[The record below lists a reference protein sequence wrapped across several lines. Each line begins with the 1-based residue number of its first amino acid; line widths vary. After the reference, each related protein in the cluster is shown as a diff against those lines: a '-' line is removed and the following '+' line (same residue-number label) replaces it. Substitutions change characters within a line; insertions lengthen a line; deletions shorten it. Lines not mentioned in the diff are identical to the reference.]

1 MLSDPQKVPYW
12 RLSSFYFF
20 YFALLGCIA
29 PFWALFL
36 SDRGYSPLQIGEL
49 MGLFGLV
56 RMVAPNVWGALGDY
70 TGRRMQL
77 LRFGCA
83 MCFIIFSQIF
93 WVDSFVFMACIMV
106 GYGFFWA
113 AVLPQFEVVTLN
125 YLKERTDD
133 YSKIRIW
140 GSIGF
145 VVVVVVLG
153 WVFDYVSVSYLPV
166 FMLLML
172 LAIFFSSL
180 LVRGVVQVK
189 HEDESAGFLTLL
201 WRPQVIA
208 FLLAAFLIQ
217 FSHGAYYTFFSL
229 FLEQQGYSNTMIGFL
244 WALGVTAE
252 VLVFLVVHKL
262 FKWVGYRLVLILS
275 LLLAAMRWY
284 FTAHFADV
292 LWVLMLLQLTHAA
305 TFGTMHAVSMHYV
318 HAFFKGRHQGQGQ
331 AFFASFTYGAGG
343 AVGTYVSGLV
353 WSRDLGVTMFELA
366 GLSALVGM
374 VIAIVWVKTGVDE
387 KSADN

>member
-1 MLSDPQKVPYW
+1 MSNTPIPYW

-29 PFWALFL
+29 PYWALYL
-36 SDRGYSPLQIGEL
+36 SDRGYTPLQIGEL

-77 LRFGCA
+77 LRVGCA
-83 MCFIIFSQIF
+83 VCFIIFSQIF
-93 WVDSFVFMACIMV
+93 WVDSFLFMACIMV

-125 YLKERTDD
+125 YLKDRTDD
-133 YSKIRIW
+133 YSKIRMW

-145 VVVVVVLG
+145 VVVVVILG

-166 FMLLML
+166 FMLIML
-172 LAIFFSSL
+172 LAIFLCSL

-189 HEDESAGFLTLL
+189 HEDESAGFLALL

-208 FLLAAFLIQ
+208 FLMASFLIQ

-229 FLEQQGYSNTMIGFL
+229 FLEQHGYSNTMIGFL

-252 VLVFLVVHKL
+252 VFVFLMVHTL
-262 FKWVGYRLVLILS
+262 FKLVGYRLVLVAS
-275 LLLAAMRWY
+275 LFLAAVRWY
-284 FTAHFADV
+284 LTAHFADV
-292 LWVLMLLQLTHAA
+292 LWMLMLLQLMHAA

-318 HAFFKGRHQGQGQ
+318 HTFFKGRHQGQGQ

-343 AVGTYVSGLV
+343 AVGTYVSGLI

-374 VIAIVWVKTGVDE
+374 VIALVWVKKGVGE
-387 KSADN
+387 K

>member
-1 MLSDPQKVPYW
+1 MSSNIIKVPYW

-36 SDRGYSPLQIGEL
+36 SDRGFTPLEIGEL

-56 RMVAPNVWGALGDY
+56 RMIAPNVWGALGDY
-70 TGRRMQL
+70 TGKRMPL
-77 LRFGCA
+77 LRIGCGV
-83 MCFIIFSQIF
+83 CFVVFSNIY
-93 WVDSFVFMACIMV
+93 WVDDFFSMACIMV

-125 YLKERTDD
+125 YLRDRTDD

-145 VVVVVVLG
+145 VVVVLLLG
-153 WVFDYVSVSYLPV
+153 WVFDYLSVSYLPA
-166 FMLLML
+166 FMLAML
-172 LAIFFSSL
+172 LAIFICSL
-180 LVRGVVQVK
+180 CVRGIDQMK
-189 HEDESAGFLTLL
+189 HGEESEGFLVLL
-201 WRPQVIA
+201 WRPQVLA
-208 FLLAAFLIQ
+208 FLVAAFLIQ

-229 FLEQQGYSNTMIGFL
+229 FLEAQGYSKTMIGFL
-244 WALGVTAE
+244 WALGVMAE

-262 FKWVGYRLVLILS
+262 FKHVGYKSVLIAS
-275 LLLAAMRWY
+275 LFLAALRWY
-284 FTAHFADV
+284 FTAHFSDV
-292 LWVLMLLQLTHAA
+292 LWMLMLLQLTHAA

-318 HAFFKGRHQGQGQ
+318 HKYFNGPHQGQGQ

-343 AVGTYVSGLV
+343 ALGTYISGLV
-353 WSRDLGVTMFELA
+353 WQQDLGVTMFELA

-374 VIAIVWVKTGVDE
+374 VIALIWVK
-387 KSADN
+387 K

>member
-1 MLSDPQKVPYW
+1 MASNIIKVPYW

-36 SDRGYSPLQIGEL
+36 SDRGFTPLEIGEL

-56 RMVAPNVWGALGDY
+56 RMIAPNVWGALGDY
-70 TGRRMQL
+70 TGKRMPL
-77 LRFGCA
+77 LRVGCA
-83 MCFIIFSQIF
+83 VCFVVFSNIY
-93 WVDSFVFMACIMV
+93 WVDDFFYMACIMV

-125 YLKERTDD
+125 YLRDRTDD

-145 VVVVVVLG
+145 VVVVLLLG
-153 WVFDYVSVSYLPV
+153 WVFDYVSVSYLPA
-166 FMLLML
+166 FMLVML
-172 LAIFFSSL
+172 LAIFICSL
-180 LVRGVVQVK
+180 CVRGIDQVK
-189 HEDESAGFLTLL
+189 YGEESEGFLVLL
-201 WRPQVIA
+201 WRPEVLA
-208 FLLAAFLIQ
+208 FLVAAFLIQ

-229 FLEQQGYSNTMIGFL
+229 FLEAQGYSKTMIGFL
-244 WALGVTAE
+244 WALGVMAE
-252 VLVFLVVHKL
+252 VLVFLVVHKM
-262 FKWVGYRLVLILS
+262 FKHVGYKSVLIAS
-275 LLLAAMRWY
+275 LFLAALRWY

-292 LWVLMLLQLTHAA
+292 LWMLMLLQLTHAA

-318 HAFFKGRHQGQGQ
+318 HKYFNGPHQGQGQ

-343 AVGTYVSGLV
+343 ALGTYVSGLV
-353 WSRDLGVTMFELA
+353 WQQDLGVTMFELA

-374 VIAIVWVKTGVDE
+374 VIALIWVK
-387 KSADN
+387 K

>member
-1 MLSDPQKVPYW
+1 MSSNIIKVPYW

-36 SDRGYSPLQIGEL
+36 SDRGFTPLEIGEL

-56 RMVAPNVWGALGDY
+56 RMIAPNVWGALGDY
-70 TGRRMQL
+70 TGKRMPL
-77 LRFGCA
+77 LRIGCGV
-83 MCFIIFSQIF
+83 CFVVFSNIY
-93 WVDSFVFMACIMV
+93 WVDDFFSMACIMV

-125 YLKERTDD
+125 YLRDRTDD

-145 VVVVVVLG
+145 VVVVLLLG
-153 WVFDYVSVSYLPV
+153 WVFDYLSVSYLPA
-166 FMLLML
+166 FMLAML
-172 LAIFFSSL
+172 LAIFICSL
-180 LVRGVVQVK
+180 CVRGIDQMK
-189 HEDESAGFLTLL
+189 HGEESEGFLVLL
-201 WRPQVIA
+201 WRPQVLA
-208 FLLAAFLIQ
+208 FLVAAFLIQ

-229 FLEQQGYSNTMIGFL
+229 FLEAQGYSKTMIGFL
-244 WALGVTAE
+244 WALGVMAE

-262 FKWVGYRLVLILS
+262 FKHVGYKSVLIAS
-275 LLLAAMRWY
+275 LFLAALRWY
-284 FTAHFADV
+284 FTAHFSDV

-318 HAFFKGRHQGQGQ
+318 HKYFNGPHQGQGQ

-343 AVGTYVSGLV
+343 ALGTYISGLV
-353 WSRDLGVTMFELA
+353 WQQDLGVTMFELA

-374 VIAIVWVKTGVDE
+374 VIALIWVK
-387 KSADN
+387 K

>member
-1 MLSDPQKVPYW
+1 MYSDSQKVPYW

-29 PFWALFL
+29 PFWGLFL
-36 SDRGYSPLQIGEL
+36 SDRGYSALEIGEL

-70 TGRRMQL
+70 SGKRMPL
-77 LRFGCA
+77 LRLGCGV
-83 MCFIIFSQIF
+83 CFLIFANIF
-93 WVDSFVFMACIMV
+93 WVDSFLSMALIMV

-145 VVVVVVLG
+145 VLVVMILG
-153 WVFDYVSVSYLPV
+153 WVFDFLSVSYLPV
-166 FMLLML
+166 FMLVML
-172 LAIFFSSL
+172 LAIFICSL
-180 LVRGVVQVK
+180 GVKGVTQAK
-189 HEDESAGFLTLL
+189 HAEESAGFLVLL
-201 WRPQVIA
+201 WRPEVLA
-208 FLLAAFLIQ
+208 FLAAAFLIQ

-229 FLEQQGYSNTMIGFL
+229 FLEGQGYSKSMIGFL
-244 WALGVTAE
+244 WALGVMAE
-252 VLVFLVVHKL
+252 VVVFLVVHKL
-262 FKWVGYRLVLILS
+262 FKRVGYKPVLIVS
-275 LLLAAMRWY
+275 FFLAALRWY
-284 FTAHFADV
+284 FTGHFADV
-292 LWVLMLLQLTHAA
+292 LWFLMLLQITHAA

-318 HAFFKGRHQGQGQ
+318 HRFFKGRHQGQGQ

-343 AVGTYVSGLV
+343 ALGTYVSGLV
-353 WSRDLGVTMFELA
+353 WQVDLGVSMFELA
-366 GLSALVGM
+366 GLSALIGM
-374 VIAIVWVKTGVDE
+374 VIAMIWVKR
-387 KSADN
+387 

>member
-1 MLSDPQKVPYW
+1 MPYW

-36 SDRGYSPLQIGEL
+36 SDRGFTPLEIGEL

-56 RMVAPNVWGALGDY
+56 RMIAPNVWGALGDY
-70 TGRRMQL
+70 TGKRMPL
-77 LRFGCA
+77 LRIGCGV
-83 MCFIIFSQIF
+83 CFVVFSNIY
-93 WVDSFVFMACIMV
+93 WVDDFFSMACIMV

-125 YLKERTDD
+125 YLRDRTDD

-145 VVVVVVLG
+145 VVVVLLLG
-153 WVFDYVSVSYLPV
+153 WVFDYLSVSYLPA
-166 FMLLML
+166 FMLAML
-172 LAIFFSSL
+172 LAIFICSL
-180 LVRGVVQVK
+180 CVRGIDQMK
-189 HEDESAGFLTLL
+189 HGEESEGFLVLL
-201 WRPQVIA
+201 WRPQVLA
-208 FLLAAFLIQ
+208 FLVAAFLIQ

-229 FLEQQGYSNTMIGFL
+229 FLEAQGYSKTMIGFL
-244 WALGVTAE
+244 WALGVMAE

-262 FKWVGYRLVLILS
+262 FKHVGYKSVLIAS
-275 LLLAAMRWY
+275 LFLAALRWY
-284 FTAHFADV
+284 FTAHFSDV
-292 LWVLMLLQLTHAA
+292 LWMLMLLQLTHAA

-318 HAFFKGRHQGQGQ
+318 HKYFNGPHQGQGQ

-343 AVGTYVSGLV
+343 ALGTYISGLV
-353 WSRDLGVTMFELA
+353 WQQDLGVTMFELA

-374 VIAIVWVKTGVDE
+374 VIALIWVK
-387 KSADN
+387 K